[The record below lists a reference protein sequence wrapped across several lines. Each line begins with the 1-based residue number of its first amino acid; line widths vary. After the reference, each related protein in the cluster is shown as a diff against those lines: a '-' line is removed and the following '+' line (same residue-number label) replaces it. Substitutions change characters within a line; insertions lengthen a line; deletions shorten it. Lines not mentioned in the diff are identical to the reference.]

1 MSDTN
6 TSARA
11 AIEAIIARDGL
22 RLSDEELE
30 RLVNIYPETQAQ
42 LATLRLPGI
51 GETEPAI
58 VYRAS

>member
-22 RLSDEELE
+22 RLSDEEFE
-30 RLVNIYPETQAQ
+30 RLVSFYAETQAQ
-42 LATLRLPGI
+42 LATLRLPDI

-58 VYRAS
+58 VYLA